1 VVGDAGLVGGLA
13 GRRTV
18 HRCNRRYRKNVR
30 VAMRRLA
37 ALHLVQGPAVMGL
50 LGRAQHS
57 SICCGGHMGLTWL
70 TLRAAQ
76 HNARFIYKPQTIWR
90 PPCLASRGRT
100 ISEASMAMELAAS
113 R

>member
-1 VVGDAGLVGGLA
+1 MVGDAGLVGGLA

-18 HRCNRRYRKNVR
+18 HRCNLGYRKNVG

-37 ALHLVQGPAVMGL
+37 ALHITQGPAVMGL

-57 SICCGGHMGLTWL
+57 SKLLRRAYGLSWL

-90 PPCLASRGRT
+90 PPCLASRGRS